1 MRFSKSNGLIAASL
15 MLILGSA
22 SGGFAQQG
30 PGSAG
35 IVRISDGRVRSTS
48 TVQTATAQSVEQVG
62 GHRFGPVAGDYPTG
76 SCPTGGCPTG
86 SCPNGVGQDCQSGF
100 CQGCR
105 GGCFHGHFGEHYCK
119 HSPDYG
125 YAPPTKYP
133 LHRRGVEYTNYF
145 PQKWYGAGADYS
157 QSPAPMVY
165 QPTDTTQLGY
175 YYQHVP
181 FWQPMPNRLP
191 PRPIPS
197 QWHSTPPAISASR
210 YCNGF
215 FPGQM
220 GPYSGFSGWHGRHNA
235 GTYMTVDGM
244 NGSCPPNNNMGP
256 INSHSTP
263 MTSPQ
268 PLPGSGEIVPPIQS
282 VPGPIDVTPRPLQDQ
297 MIDSQPA
304 SASSDAGRLPPS
316 PSSASNG
323 NVNPF

>member
-1 MRFSKSNGLIAASL
+1 MRFTKSNGLIAASL

-22 SGGFAQQG
+22 TSGFAQQG

-35 IVRISDGRVRSTS
+35 IVRISDGRVRSNG
-48 TVQTATAQSVEQVG
+48 QTTTAQSVEQVG
-62 GHRFGPVAGDYPTG
+62 GHRYGPMAGDCQNG
-76 SCPTGGCPTG
+76 SSPTGGCPTG
-86 SCPNGVGQDCQSGF
+86 NCPTGFGQDCQSGA
-100 CQGCR
+100 CPTCR
-105 GGCFHGHFGEHYCK
+105 GGCLHGKFGEHYCK

-197 QWHSTPPAISASR
+197 QWHTTPPAVSASR

-215 FPGQM
+215 FPGQL
-220 GPYSGFSGWHGRHNA
+220 GPYAGNSGWHGGHNA
-235 GTYMTVDGM
+235 GSYVTVDGM
-244 NGSCPPNNNMGP
+244 NGSCPPNNYAA
-256 INSHSTP
+256 P

-268 PLPGSGEIVPPIQS
+268 PLPHGSETVPPIQS
-282 VPGPIDVTPRPLQDQ
+282 VPGPIDTAPQPLQEQ
-297 MIDSQPA
+297 VIDSQPV
-304 SASSDAGRLPPS
+304 SADAGGLPPS
-316 PSSASNG
+316 PTSASNG
-323 NVNPF
+323 KVNPF

>member
-1 MRFSKSNGLIAASL
+1 MRFTKSNGLIAASL

-22 SGGFAQQG
+22 SSGFAQQG

-35 IVRISDGRVRSTS
+35 VVRISDGRVRS
-48 TVQTATAQSVEQVG
+48 AAAQSVEQVG
-62 GHRFGPVAGDYPTG
+62 GHRLGDCQNG
-76 SCPTGGCPTG
+76 NCPTGGCPTG
-86 SCPNGVGQDCQSGF
+86 NCPSGIGQDCQSGY
-100 CQGCR
+100 CPSCR
-105 GGCFHGHFGEHYCK
+105 GGCLHGHFGEHYCK

-133 LHRRGVEYTNYF
+133 LHRRGVEYTHYY

-191 PRPIPS
+191 PRPIPA
-197 QWHSTPPAISASR
+197 QWHTTPPAISASR
-210 YCNGF
+210 YCNGY
-215 FPGQM
+215 FPGQL
-220 GPYSGFSGWHGRHNA
+220 GPYTGLSGLHRGHNA
-235 GTYMTVDGM
+235 GSYVTVDGM
-244 NGSCPPNNNMGP
+244 NGSCPPNNN
-256 INSHSTP
+256 TAP

-268 PLPGSGEIVPPIQS
+268 PLPGGSEIVPPIQS
-282 VPGPIDVTPRPLQDQ
+282 VPGPIDVAPQPLQDQ
-297 MIDSQPA
+297 VIDSQPA
-304 SASSDAGRLPPS
+304 SASSGLPPS

-323 NVNPF
+323 DVNPF

>member
-1 MRFSKSNGLIAASL
+1 MRFTKSNGLIAASL

-22 SGGFAQQG
+22 TSGFAQQG

-35 IVRISDGRVRSTS
+35 IVRISDGRVRSS
-48 TVQTATAQSVEQVG
+48 AQTATAQSVEQVG
-62 GHRFGPVAGDYPTG
+62 GHRYGPMAGDCQNG
-76 SCPTGGCPTG
+76 SSPTGGCPTG
-86 SCPNGVGQDCQSGF
+86 NCPTGFGQDCQSGA
-100 CQGCR
+100 CPTCR
-105 GGCFHGHFGEHYCK
+105 GGCLHGKFGEHYCK

-197 QWHSTPPAISASR
+197 QWHTTPPAVSASR

-215 FPGQM
+215 FPGQL
-220 GPYSGFSGWHGRHNA
+220 GPYAGQAGWHGGHNSGSYVSA
-235 GTYMTVDGM
+235 GGM
-244 NGSCPPNNNMGP
+244 NGSCPPTGNVAP
-256 INSHSTP
+256 T
-263 MTSPQ
+263 TSPQ
-268 PLPGSGEIVPPIQS
+268 PLQHNIETVPPIQS
-282 VPGPIDVTPRPLQDQ
+282 VPGPIDTAPQPLQEQ
-297 MIDSQPA
+297 VIDSQPV
-304 SASSDAGRLPPS
+304 SADAGGLPPS
-316 PSSASNG
+316 PSSAANG
-323 NVNPF
+323 NSSPF